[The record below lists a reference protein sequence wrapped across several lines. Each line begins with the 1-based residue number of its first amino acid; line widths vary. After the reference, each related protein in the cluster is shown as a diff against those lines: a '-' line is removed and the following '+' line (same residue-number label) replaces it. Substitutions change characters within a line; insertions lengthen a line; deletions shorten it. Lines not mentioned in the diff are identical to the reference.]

1 MDKEIIIYNKD
12 VLKDMKREIAEELQA
27 LYRLFPKKYSASN
40 TMKFMDD
47 ALMKLAEEYDGTD
60 KQYIDFWVLGSM
72 LGDLWDVSSYRNS
85 VVNAIIISE

>member
-27 LYRLFPKKYSASN
+27 LYRLFPEKYSASN

-72 LGDLWDVSSYRNS
+72 LGDLWDVASYRNS

>member
-12 VLKDMKREIAEELQA
+12 VLDDMKREIAEELQA
-27 LYRLFPKKYSASN
+27 LYRIFPEKYSASN

-47 ALMKLAEEYDGTD
+47 ALIKLTEEYDGTD
-60 KQYIDFWVLGSM
+60 EQYIDFWALASM
-72 LGDLWDVSSYRNS
+72 LGDLWDALSYRNS

>member
-12 VLKDMKREIAEELQA
+12 VLNDMKREIAEELQA
-27 LYRLFPKKYSASN
+27 LYRLFPEKYSASN

-47 ALMKLAEEYDGTD
+47 ALIKLTEEYDGTD
-60 KQYIDFWVLGSM
+60 EQYIDFWALASM
-72 LGDLWDVSSYRNS
+72 LGDLWDASSYRNS